1 MKPTK
6 SRSPRKSPKAGPTI
20 VKIHAAKTTL
30 SRLIVRVLAGER
42 VVIARDDI
50 PLVELVPH
58 HAPIEH
64 VARARRFGSLRGVV
78 AVTPAFFD
86 PLPPEELSGWGE

>member
-1 MKPTK
+1 MTPTK
-6 SRSPRKSPKAGPTI
+6 PRPPRKSAKAGPTI

-42 VVIARDDI
+42 VVIARDNT

-58 HAPIEH
+58 HAP
-64 VARARRFGSLRGVV
+64 VVSTMRARRFGSLRGVV
-78 AVTPAFFD
+78 AVTPAFFE
-86 PLPPEELSGWGE
+86 PLPVDEISEWGE

>member
-6 SRSPRKSPKAGPTI
+6 SRPPRESTTADPTI

-42 VVIARDDI
+42 VVIARADT

-58 HAPIEH
+58 HAPTEH
-64 VARARRFGSLRGVV
+64 GGRTRRFGSLRGVV
-78 AVTPAFFD
+78 AVTPAFFE
-86 PLPPEELSGWGE
+86 PLPADELSDWGE